1 MVFKIVFSSFYDE
14 WIEMIDA
21 PLELLGPIPNFMAIY
36 QKKENDKEHAV
47 MVQHLGKYYYCAFDG
62 NRDACIQLIIDD
74 FKNNLIEWED

>member
-1 MVFKIVFSSFYDE
+1 
-14 WIEMIDA
+14 
-21 PLELLGPIPNFMAIY
+21 MAIY